1 MNTMIQK
8 LCIFLSACLIGTS
21 LHAQVPTI
29 TGFTP
34 TSGPIGTTVTLT
46 GTNFNTTAAN
56 NIVYFGPVKATVST
70 ATSTTLTVTVPSGAN
85 YQPITVLNTS
95 SGLRAATNRPFKVTF
110 STGLPINSMSFAA
123 KLDSV
128 TSTRPSGIASGDLNG
143 DGKVDLIISNS
154 ISSSVNVYR
163 NTGSGSAISFA
174 KRVDLATLSGL
185 TGVAVD
191 DLDGDGKLDIAA
203 TNLTSSKISM
213 FRNTTSGGELS
224 FAAKV
229 DSSSGSSAQAIA
241 VGDLDGDG
249 KPEIAVVNSSAATVS
264 VLRNTSSAGT
274 LSFAARA
281 TFTTDLQ
288 PYSIAIGDVDGDG
301 KFDLVTCNA
310 NGGNISV
317 FRNTN
322 TTIGTLSFATRV
334 DFAAGGFPFWIK
346 LGDMDGDD
354 KLDIVVVDQGGN
366 KVSVLRNTSSSG
378 TPSFAP
384 KVDFSTG
391 IATAP
396 RRVSLA
402 DLDGDGKPEMVVSNL
417 DAYTL
422 SIFKNNSTS
431 GSLSFDSKVDFST
444 GSGSV
449 NLGPMESSLGDL
461 NGDAKPEIAVV
472 NQGQNTV
479 SFFRNALVLPPT
491 FTSFSPTSGRTGDT
505 ILITGTNLSGVTKV
519 AFGDSLA
526 SFIKIVS
533 STQVKAVVGKGASGD
548 VDVFVPEDTLS
559 LPNFTFATCVNPTL
573 KLSVGPNDTI
583 CKGTNVT
590 FTATVMNKG
599 NSVSYQWR
607 RNRKNIGTNSPTFS
621 IDSLSNLDTINCLLI
636 DTCGTIFRVS
646 SDTIVMVVNTP
657 PVLTSTL
664 TPAATCS
671 GTVFAYTPTFS
682 RPATTYR
689 WRRKAV
695 RGISNPL
702 ATGTSNISETLT
714 DTTASPVTVT
724 YEFFNLV
731 ASGCT
736 KADTFRVNVVV
747 NPRPNMTSS
756 TATIMQCSGVA
767 FTYTPTS
774 SVNNTTFSWSRA
786 LVNGVSNS
794 GSSGNS
800 TISETLNNTSN
811 APVNVTYVFNLTAN
825 GCTNPNPVNL
835 TVTVK
840 PIPALNSTTSP
851 AAICSG
857 NAFNY
862 MPTATIAGT
871 KFSWTRAAVNGIS
884 NAAKTDTGKV
894 NETLVNTTQN
904 TINVIYQY
912 TALLNGCTSPTP
924 VSVTVSV
931 KPSPEL
937 TSTVNP
943 PAICS
948 GTAFTYTPVSSN
960 VNATF
965 TWTRAAVNGLS
976 NIAGNGSAAINETLT
991 SVSGDTVSVVY
1002 AYTVTA
1008 NGCSNAS
1015 PTLVTVKVKPR
1026 PTLSSSLT
1034 PPGICSG
1041 NTVNYV
1047 PTSSTKGT
1055 VFNWTRSAVN
1065 GISNAAAVGTG
1076 NPNEILSNTTSASIN
1091 VIYSFT
1097 LSANGCSNPA
1107 PALVTIPVS
1116 LLPTLSSVTTPP
1128 AICSGTVFSYT
1139 PTSTSEGTV
1148 FNWKRGLT
1156 QGIVN
1161 DTAVGIGNPNEML
1174 TSNAVAIVNVTYSY
1188 KLTLNGCT
1196 NPQAF
1201 TVAVGVKPA
1210 PTLSSSQTPPA
1221 ICSGTVFSY
1230 TPTSGSAEASFS
1242 WTRSTVNGIS
1252 NTAGSGSGNPNE
1264 TLVNTTN
1271 SSIFVP
1277 YLFTVSAGG
1286 CTNPVPRS
1294 VQIEIKPTPRLNNTT
1309 LEPICSGT
1317 LLSYTPSST
1326 VSGTTFSWTRAA
1338 IEGINNAAAVGTNGI
1353 NEILVNTQAAPLT
1366 VNYQYML
1373 TANGCSPSGSTAVSV
1388 VVNPQPTLSSTL
1400 SPPDICTGNNFSYLP
1415 KSSTP
1420 GTTFTWTR
1428 AAVTN
1433 ISTPATTGTGNP
1445 AETLTNTANVPIKV
1459 TYTYRLNTTTCSNP
1473 EAFNVELLVNPLP
1486 TLSSTANPPAICSGT
1501 VFSYTPTSPVANT
1514 RFSWSRATTTG
1525 IINSAASGTANPNE
1539 TLINTTAAP
1548 ITVSYVYTL
1557 NLNDCTNPSTFTVR
1571 VTVNPQPKLSSTLT
1585 PEAICSGT
1593 TFTYTPNSNISGT
1606 SFTWSRAVVS
1616 GINNA
1621 GGSGTGNPNET
1632 LRNTTASP
1640 INVTYSYTLA
1650 TNNCSSTNNNVVVAV
1665 NPIPTL
1671 SSASTME
1678 ASCSGSSFSYTPNSA
1693 TSATVF
1699 TWSRAGVEGISNE
1712 AAVGTGSIS
1721 ENLNNTGNTTLTVAY
1736 VYSLTANGC
1745 SNPASFTVTKAIN
1758 PLPKLT
1764 SSVISTTLCSG
1775 TPFSYA
1781 PSSTVSN
1788 TNFTWTR
1795 REVTGISNPA
1805 LSGNGNLNETLIN
1818 TTGNALVVK
1827 YIYTLTANTCTNP
1840 STYEIPVTVNAKPQ
1854 LVITNPTP
1862 RCTTLV
1868 DLRQSAVT
1876 AGSTTGLTLTYW
1888 KDAVA
1893 TQSFATPQSTDAG
1906 VYYIKGT
1913 NATTGC
1919 FDIKPVT
1926 VVVGQIPDVIA
1937 SDRSICSG
1945 INAGI
1950 TVLNPNAAPG
1960 ATFNWTAT
1968 YGDVLKGAGSGKAVP
1983 FGKNAINEPLINL
1996 TRSRSD
2002 VVYTITPIGSQLAG
2016 CEGKTITV
2024 TVKVNQIGQC
2034 PEAEPTAFSET
2045 IAHNT
2050 APQTKVNIVKPKK
2063 RKKYLVLSISN
2074 PDSVGGVSKAPYTR
2088 KRGSTFEGNL
2098 LQNKR
2103 KVSAVVV
2110 YTIVPYTNGRNWRD
2124 NNGTKD
2130 DILGTSFEV
2139 AVTVKP
2145 APGLISGEDKP
2156 EIDAFVPGVSKL
2168 QYTGKLSKW
2177 VPVLQVPESI
2187 SPVLLDEML
2196 EVAQVQPVDRAVLL
2210 QNVPNPFEGST
2221 QIGFYLPDAADARL
2235 TVRDIKGAVLYQIK
2249 GSYAKGWNALELNS
2263 AILHASGVLY
2273 YSLETAKFVET
2284 KRMLL
2289 LKR

>member
-70 ATSTTLTVTVPSGAN
+70 ATSTTLTVTVPLGAN
-85 YQPITVLNTS
+85 YQPITVLNTT
-95 SGLRAATNRPFKVTF
+95 SGLRAATTRPFKVTF
-110 STGLPINSMSFAA
+110 SSGLPINAMSFAA

-143 DGKVDLIISNS
+143 DGKADLIISNS
-154 ISSSVNVYR
+154 ISSSVNVYL

-174 KRVDLATLSGL
+174 KRVDLSTLSGL

-203 TNLTSSKISM
+203 TNLSSNKISI
-213 FRNTTSGGELS
+213 FRNTTSGNELS

-229 DSSSGSSAQAIA
+229 DSSSGSSTQAIA

-317 FRNTN
+317 LRNTT
-322 TTIGTLSFATRV
+322 TTIGTLSFATKV
-334 DFAAGGFPFWIK
+334 DFAAGGFPFWAK

-354 KLDIVVVDQGGN
+354 KLDIVVVDQGAN
-366 KVSVLRNTSSSG
+366 KVSVLRNISSSG
-378 TPSFAP
+378 TPSFAA
-384 KVDFSTG
+384 KVDFTTG
-391 IATAP
+391 TTP

-431 GSLSFDSKVDFST
+431 GTLSFDSKVDFTT
-444 GSGSV
+444 GSGAV
-449 NLGPMESSLGDL
+449 NLGPLESNLGDL
-461 NGDAKPEIAVV
+461 NGDGKPEIAVV

-479 SFFRNALVLPPT
+479 SFFRNTIVLPPT

-533 STQVKAVVGKGASGD
+533 STQIKAVVDKGASGD

-559 LPNFTFATCVNPTL
+559 LPNFIFVTCENPTL

-607 RNRKNIGTNSPTFS
+607 LNRKNIGSNSAMFS
-621 IDSLSNLDTINCLLI
+621 IDSLSNLDTISCLLI
-636 DTCGTIFRVS
+636 DTCGTVFQVS

-664 TPAATCS
+664 TPTAVCS

-682 RPATTYR
+682 RPATTYK

-695 RGISNPL
+695 RGISNPIGMG
-702 ATGTSNISETLT
+702 TGNISETLT
-714 DTTASPVTVT
+714 DTTASPVMVT

-731 ASGCT
+731 ANGCT
-736 KADTFRVNVVV
+736 KVDTFRVNVVV
-747 NPRPNMTSS
+747 NPRPNITSS
-756 TATIMQCSGVA
+756 TAAVMQCSGVA
-767 FTYTPTS
+767 FTYAPTS

-794 GSSGNS
+794 GNMG
-800 TISETLNNTSN
+800 TGAISETLNNTSGV
-811 APVNVTYVFNLTAN
+811 PVNVVYVFNLTAN

-857 NAFNY
+857 NPFSY
-862 MPTATIAGT
+862 IPTGTISGT
-871 KFSWTRAAVNGIS
+871 KFSWTRLSVAGIS
-884 NAAKTDTGKV
+884 NSTRSDTGRV
-894 NETLVNTTQN
+894 NEILTNTTQN
-904 TINVIYQY
+904 AINVIYQY
-912 TALLNGCTSPTP
+912 TALLNGCTSPSP
-924 VSVTVSV
+924 VNVTVSV

-937 TSTVNP
+937 SSMLNP

-965 TWTRAAVNGLS
+965 TWARAAVNGLS
-976 NIAGNGSAAINETLT
+976 NTAGNGSGAINETLT

-1008 NGCSNAS
+1008 NGCSNSS

-1055 VFNWTRSAVN
+1055 IFNWARSAVN
-1065 GISNAAAVGTG
+1065 GISNVAAVGTG
-1076 NPNEILSNTTSASIN
+1076 NPNEILTNTGSTSIN

-1128 AICSGTVFSYT
+1128 AICSGTFFSYT

-1156 QGIVN
+1156 EGIVN
-1161 DTAVGIGNPNEML
+1161 DTAVGVGNPNEML

-1242 WTRSTVNGIS
+1242 WTRNTVNGIS

-1264 TLVNTTN
+1264 MLVNTTN

-1294 VQIEIKPTPRLNNTT
+1294 VQIEIKPTPRLSNTT

-1317 LLSYTPSST
+1317 LLSYTPSSS

-1433 ISTPATTGTGNP
+1433 ISTPAATGTGNP

-1459 TYTYRLNTTTCSNP
+1459 TYAYRLNTTTCSNP

-1486 TLSSTANPPAICSGT
+1486 TLSSTTSPSAICSGT

-1539 TLINTTAAP
+1539 TLINTTASP

-1557 NLNDCTNPSTFTVR
+1557 NLNDCTNPTTFTVR

-1593 TFTYTPNSNISGT
+1593 AFSYTPNSNISNT
-1606 SFTWSRAVVS
+1606 SFTWSRAVVN

-1640 INVTYSYTLA
+1640 INVTYSYTLT
-1650 TNNCSSTNNNVVVAV
+1650 TNSCSSTNNNVVVAV

-1712 AAVGTGSIS
+1712 ATVGTGSIS

-1745 SNPASFTVTKAIN
+1745 NNPASFTVTKAIN

-1764 SSVISTTLCSG
+1764 SSVITTTLCSG
-1775 TPFSYA
+1775 IPFTYA
-1781 PSSTVSN
+1781 PSSTVPN

-1795 REVTGISNPA
+1795 REVNGISNPA
-1805 LSGNGNLNETLIN
+1805 ESGSGNLNETLIN

-1888 KDAVA
+1888 KDAAA

-1926 VVVGQIPDVIA
+1926 VVVGQIPDAIA
-1937 SDRSICSG
+1937 SDRTICSG

-1968 YGDVLKGAGSGKAVP
+1968 YGNVRKGAGSGKAVP

-2034 PEAEPTAFSET
+2034 PQAEPTAFSET

-2063 RKKYLVLSISN
+2063 RKKYLVLAISN
-2074 PDSVGGVSKAPYTR
+2074 PDSVGGVSTAPYTR
-2088 KRGSTFEGNL
+2088 KRGSTFEDNL

-2130 DILGTSFEV
+2130 DILGTSFDV

-2177 VPVLQVPESI
+2177 VPVPQVTESI
-2187 SPVLLDEML
+2187 SPVLLDEMV
-2196 EVAQVQPVDRAVLL
+2196 EAAQVLQADRAVLL

-2263 AILHASGVLY
+2263 AILPSSGVLY
-2273 YSLETAKFVET
+2273 YSLETARFVET

-2289 LKR
+2289 VKR

>member
-8 LCIFLSACLIGTS
+8 LCIFLSACLIGIS

-70 ATSTTLTVTVPSGAN
+70 ATSTTLTATVPFGAN
-85 YQPITVLNTS
+85 FQAITVLNTA
-95 SGLRAATNRPFKVTF
+95 SGLRAATIRPFKVTF
-110 STGLPINSMSFAA
+110 STGLPINAMSFAA

-128 TSTRPSGIASGDLNG
+128 TSNRPNGIASGDLNG
-143 DGKVDLIISNS
+143 DGKADLIISNS
-154 ISSSVNVYR
+154 ISSSVNVYS
-163 NTGSGSAISFA
+163 NTSTGSAISFA
-174 KRVDLATLSGL
+174 KRVDLTTLSGL
-185 TGVAVD
+185 SGVAVD

-203 TNLTSSKISM
+203 TNLSSNKISI
-213 FRNTTSGGELS
+213 FRNTTGGSELS

-229 DSSSGSSAQAIA
+229 DSSSGSSTQAIA
-241 VGDLDGDG
+241 IGDLDGDG

-264 VLRNTSSAGT
+264 ILRNTSSVGT
-274 LSFAARA
+274 LSFAARV

-317 FRNTN
+317 LRNT
-322 TTIGTLSFATRV
+322 TTTVGMLSFATKV
-334 DFAAGGFPFWIK
+334 DFTAGGFPFWAK
-346 LGDMDGDD
+346 LGDIDGDD
-354 KLDIVVVDQGGN
+354 KLDIVVVDQGAN
-366 KVSVLRNTSSSG
+366 KVSVLRNTSISG
-378 TPSFAP
+378 TPSFAN
-384 KVDFSTG
+384 KVDFTTG
-391 IATAP
+391 TTP

-431 GSLSFDSKVDFST
+431 GTLSFDSKVDFTT
-444 GSGSV
+444 GSGAV
-449 NLGPMESSLGDL
+449 NLGPLESSLGDL
-461 NGDAKPEIAVV
+461 NGDGKPEIAVV
-472 NQGQNTV
+472 NQGQNSV
-479 SFFRNALVLPPT
+479 SFFRNAIVPPST
-491 FTSFSPTSGRTGDT
+491 FTSFNPTSGHTGDT
-505 ILITGTNLSGVTKV
+505 ILITGTNLSGVTQV

-559 LPNFTFATCVNPTL
+559 LPNFTFVTCVNPTL
-573 KLSVGPNDTI
+573 KLSVSPNDTI

-607 RNRKNIGTNSPTFS
+607 RNRKNIGTNSAMFS
-621 IDSLSNLDTINCLLI
+621 IDSLSNLDTISCLLI
-636 DTCGTIFRVS
+636 DTCGTVFQVS

-664 TPAATCS
+664 TPAAVCS
-671 GTVFAYTPTFS
+671 GTVFVYTPTFS

-702 ATGTSNISETLT
+702 ATGTGNISETLT

-736 KADTFRVNVVV
+736 KTDTFRVNVVV

-756 TATIMQCSGVA
+756 TATVLQCSGVA
-767 FTYTPTS
+767 FTYAPTS
-774 SVNNTTFSWSRA
+774 SVNNTSISWSRA

-800 TISETLNNTSN
+800 TISETLNNTSG
-811 APVNVTYVFNLTAN
+811 AAVNVVYVFNLTAN
-825 GCTNPNPVNL
+825 GCTNPNPVSL

-851 AAICSG
+851 AAVCSG
-857 NAFNY
+857 NPFTY
-862 MPTATIAGT
+862 IPTGTISGT
-871 KFSWTRAAVNGIS
+871 KFSWTRLSVAGIS
-884 NAAKTDTGKV
+884 NSIRSDTGRV
-894 NETLVNTTQN
+894 NEVLNNTLSNAVNVT
-904 TINVIYQY
+904 YQY
-912 TALLNGCTSPTP
+912 TALLNGCTSPSP

-931 KPSPEL
+931 KPSPVL
-937 TSTVNP
+937 SSTETP

-948 GTAFTYTPVSSN
+948 GTAFTYTPISSN

-965 TWTRAAVNGLS
+965 TWTRAAIADLS
-976 NIAGNGSAAINETLT
+976 NAASSGNGGINETLT
-991 SVSGDTVSVVY
+991 NTSADTVSVVY
-1002 AYTVTA
+1002 AYLITA
-1008 NGCSNAS
+1008 NGCSNPN
-1015 PTLVTVKVKPR
+1015 PTNVTVLVKPR
-1026 PTLSSSLT
+1026 PALSSSLT
-1034 PPGICSG
+1034 PAGICSG
-1041 NTVNYV
+1041 AIVNYV
-1047 PTSSTKGT
+1047 PTSNTEGTQFSWVRGAVNGIGNAPAIGTGNPNETLTNTTSGSINVLYAYTLSAYGCTNPVPMTVTIPVSQVPTLSSTTTPPGICNGS
-1055 VFNWTRSAVN
+1055 VFNYTPTSTTEGTIFNWKRGPIEGITNDTADGIGNPAELLRINVPSIVNVVYTYTLNSNGCINPQTYQVTVEVKPSPTLNSSLVPPPICSGSVLNYNPTSATAGANFSWTRPAVN
-1065 GISNAAAVGTG
+1065 GISNASANGTG
-1076 NPNEILSNTTSASIN
+1076 NPNEILINT
-1091 VIYSFT
+1091 
-1097 LSANGCSNPA
+1097 AN
-1107 PALVTIPVS
+1107 
-1116 LLPTLSSVTTPP
+1116 
-1128 AICSGTVFSYT
+1128 
-1139 PTSTSEGTV
+1139 
-1148 FNWKRGLT
+1148 
-1156 QGIVN
+1156 
-1161 DTAVGIGNPNEML
+1161 
-1174 TSNAVAIVNVTYSY
+1174 
-1188 KLTLNGCT
+1188 
-1196 NPQAF
+1196 
-1201 TVAVGVKPA
+1201 
-1210 PTLSSSQTPPA
+1210 
-1221 ICSGTVFSY
+1221 
-1230 TPTSGSAEASFS
+1230 
-1242 WTRSTVNGIS
+1242 STVNAVYFYTI
-1252 NTAGSGSGNPNE
+1252 
-1264 TLVNTTN
+1264 
-1271 SSIFVP
+1271 
-1277 YLFTVSAGG
+1277 SAGG
-1286 CTNPVPRS
+1286 CTNPVLRSIIIRVLPAPRIS
-1294 VQIEIKPTPRLNNTT
+1294 NPT

-1317 LLSYTPSST
+1317 LLSYTPTSP
-1326 VSGTTFSWTRAA
+1326 VSGTSFSWTRAA
-1338 IEGINNAAAVGTNGI
+1338 VEGINNAAAVGTDGI
-1353 NEILVNTQAAPLT
+1353 NEILVNTQSAPLT
-1366 VNYQYML
+1366 VNYQYSL
-1373 TANGCSPSGSTAVSV
+1373 TANGCSLSTPITVSV

-1400 SPPDICTGNNFSYLP
+1400 TPPDICTGTTFSYLP

-1420 GTTFTWTR
+1420 GTTFSWTR

-1433 ISTPATTGTGNP
+1433 ISTPGATGTGNP
-1445 AETLTNTANVPIKV
+1445 AETLTNTVDVPVKV
-1459 TYTYRLNTTTCSNP
+1459 IYAYRLNTTSCSNP
-1473 EAFNVELLVNPLP
+1473 EIFNVEVSVNPLP
-1486 TLSSTANPPAICSGT
+1486 TLSSTTNPSAICSGT
-1501 VFSYTPTSPVANT
+1501 VFSYTPTSPVPST

-1525 IINSAASGTANPNE
+1525 ILNSAANGISNPNE

-1557 NLNDCTNPSTFTVR
+1557 NLNDCANPTTYTVR

-1632 LRNTTASP
+1632 LVNTTASP
-1640 INVTYSYTLA
+1640 INVTYSYTL
-1650 TNNCSSTNNNVVVAV
+1650 TNNSCTSTNNNVVVVV
-1665 NPIPTL
+1665 NPIPIL
-1671 SSASTME
+1671 SSALTLE

-1693 TSATVF
+1693 TSGTVF

-1721 ENLNNTGNTTLTVAY
+1721 ENLNNTGNTTLTVSY
-1736 VYSLTANGC
+1736 IYSLAANGC
-1745 SNPASFTVTKAIN
+1745 NNPASFTVTKAIN

-1775 TPFSYA
+1775 TPFIYA
-1781 PSSTVSN
+1781 PSSTVPN

-1795 REVTGISNPA
+1795 RAVTGISNPA
-1805 LSGNGNLNETLIN
+1805 LSGSGNLNETLIN

-1840 STYEIPVTVNAKPQ
+1840 STYEIPLTVNAKPQ

-1868 DLRQSAVT
+1868 DLRQNAVT

-1888 KDAVA
+1888 KDAAA

-1926 VVVGQIPDVIA
+1926 VVVGQIPDAIA

-1945 INAGI
+1945 IKAGI
-1950 TVLNPNAAPG
+1950 SVLNPNAAPG

-1968 YGDVLKGAGSGKAVP
+1968 YGNVQKGAGSGKAVR
-1983 FGKNAINEPLINL
+1983 FGTNAINEPLINL
-1996 TRSRSD
+1996 TRSRTD

-2024 TVKVNQIGQC
+2024 TVTVNQIGQC
-2034 PEAEPTAFSET
+2034 PEAQPTAFSET

-2050 APQTKVNIVKPKK
+2050 APQTKVNRVKPKK
-2063 RKKYLVLSISN
+2063 WKKYLVLSISN
-2074 PDSVGGVSKAPYTR
+2074 PDSVGAVSKAPYTR
-2088 KRGSTFEGNL
+2088 KRGSTFEDNL

-2103 KVSAVVV
+2103 KVAAVVV

-2130 DILGTSFEV
+2130 DILGTSFDI

-2145 APGLISGEDKP
+2145 SPGLISGEDKP
-2156 EIDAFVPGVSKL
+2156 EIDAFVPALIKL
-2168 QYTGKLSKW
+2168 QYTGQQSKEI
-2177 VPVLQVPESI
+2177 PAQQIAESI
-2187 SPVLLDEML
+2187 SPILLDEMV
-2196 EVAQVQPVDRAVLL
+2196 EAAQVQQADRAVLL

-2263 AILHASGVLY
+2263 AILPASGVLY
-2273 YSLETAKFVET
+2273 YSLETARFVET

>member
-8 LCIFLSACLIGTS
+8 LCIFLSACLIGIS
-21 LHAQVPTI
+21 LHAQVPTL

-56 NIVYFGPVKATVST
+56 NIVYFGSVKATVST
-70 ATSTTLTVTVPSGAN
+70 ATSTSLTATVPLGAN
-85 YQPITVLNTS
+85 YQPITVLNTT
-95 SGLRAATNRPFKVTF
+95 SGRRAATTRPFKVTF
-110 STGLPINSMSFAA
+110 STGLPINSTSFAA

-128 TSTRPSGIASGDLNG
+128 TSTRPNGIASGDLNG

-163 NTGSGSAISFA
+163 NTSSGSTISFA
-174 KRVDLATLSGL
+174 KRVDLTTLSGL

-203 TNLTSSKISM
+203 TNLSSNKISI
-213 FRNTTSGGELS
+213 FRNTTSGSELS

-229 DSSSGSSAQAIA
+229 DSSSGSTTQAIA
-241 VGDLDGDG
+241 IGDLDGDG
-249 KPEIAVVNSSAATVS
+249 KPEIAVVNSSGHTVS
-264 VLRNTSSAGT
+264 VLRNTSSVGT
-274 LSFAARA
+274 LSFAARV
-281 TFTTDLQ
+281 TFPTDLQ

-301 KFDLVTCNA
+301 KFDLVSCNA

-317 FRNTN
+317 LRNTN
-322 TTIGTLSFATRV
+322 TTIGTLSFAAKV
-334 DFAAGGFPFWIK
+334 DFAAGGFPFWAK

-354 KLDIVVVDQGGN
+354 KLDVVVVDQGAN

-378 TPSFAP
+378 IPSFAT
-384 KVDFSTG
+384 KVDF
-391 IATAP
+391 TAGTTP

-431 GSLSFDSKVDFST
+431 GTLSFDNKVDFTT
-444 GSGSV
+444 GSGAV
-449 NLGPMESSLGDL
+449 NLGPLESNLGDL
-461 NGDAKPEIAVV
+461 NGDGKPEIAVV
-472 NQGQNTV
+472 NQGQNSV
-479 SFFRNALVLPPT
+479 SFFRNTLVLPST
-491 FTSFSPTSGRTGDT
+491 FTSFSPISGRTGDT

-526 SFIKIVS
+526 SFIRIVS
-533 STQVKAVVGKGASGD
+533 ATQVKAVVGKGASGD
-548 VDVFVPEDTLS
+548 VDVFVPGDTLS
-559 LPNFTFATCVNPTL
+559 LPNFTFVSCVNPIL
-573 KLSVGPNDTI
+573 KISVSPNDTI

-590 FTATVMNKG
+590 FMATAMNKG

-607 RNRKNIGTNSPTFS
+607 RNRKNIGTNSPMFS

-664 TPAATCS
+664 TPPAACS
-671 GTVFAYTPTFS
+671 GTIFTYTPTFS

-695 RGISNPL
+695 RGISNQL
-702 ATGTSNISETLT
+702 ATGTGNISETLT

-731 ASGCT
+731 ANGCT
-736 KADTFRVNVVV
+736 KTDTFRVTVVV
-747 NPRPNMTSS
+747 NPRPIFTSS
-756 TATIMQCSGVA
+756 TLAIMQCSGVA

-774 SVNNTTFSWSRA
+774 SVNNTTISWSRA

-794 GSSGNS
+794 GNTGIGA
-800 TISETLNNTSN
+800 ISETLNNTNN
-811 APVNVTYVFNLTAN
+811 APVNVVYVFNLTAN
-825 GCTNPNPVNL
+825 GCVNPNPVNL
-835 TVTVK
+835 TVTIK
-840 PIPALNSTTSP
+840 PIPALNSTTAP
-851 AAICSG
+851 PAICSG

-862 MPTATIAGT
+862 IPTGTISGT
-871 KFSWTRAAVNGIS
+871 KFSWTRAAVAGIS
-884 NAAKTDTGKV
+884 NAAKTDTGRV
-894 NETLVNTTQN
+894 SETLINTTQN
-904 TINVIYQY
+904 AINVIYQY
-912 TALLNGCTSPTP
+912 TALLNGCTSPNP
-924 VSVTVSV
+924 VNVTVSV
-931 KPSPEL
+931 KPSPVL
-937 TSTVNP
+937 TSTTNP

-965 TWTRAAVNGLS
+965 TWTRAAVSGLS
-976 NIAGNGSAAINETLT
+976 NIAGNGSAGINETLT
-991 SVSGDTVSVVY
+991 SISSDTVSVVY

-1008 NGCSNAS
+1008 NGCSNSS

-1047 PTSSTKGT
+1047 PTSLTKGT
-1055 VFNWTRSAVN
+1055 IFSWTRSAIN
-1065 GISNAAAVGTG
+1065 GISNTAAVGTG
-1076 NPNEILSNTTSASIN
+1076 NPNEMLTNTASTTIN
-1091 VIYSFT
+1091 VVYSYS
-1097 LSANGCSNPA
+1097 LSANGCSNPS

-1116 LLPTLSSVTTPP
+1116 LVPTLSSITTPPSICSGTVFSYTPSSAAEGTIFSWKRGRTEGIVNDTAVGNGNPNEILTSNSLSIVNVSYSYKLTLNGCTNPQTYNVTVGVKPAPTLNSSQAPP

-1139 PTSTSEGTV
+1139 PTS
-1148 FNWKRGLT
+1148 
-1156 QGIVN
+1156 
-1161 DTAVGIGNPNEML
+1161 A
-1174 TSNAVAIVNVTYSY
+1174 A
-1188 KLTLNGCT
+1188 
-1196 NPQAF
+1196 
-1201 TVAVGVKPA
+1201 
-1210 PTLSSSQTPPA
+1210 
-1221 ICSGTVFSY
+1221 SG
-1230 TPTSGSAEASFS
+1230 ASFS
-1242 WTRSTVNGIS
+1242 WTRSAVNGIS
-1252 NTAGSGSGNPNE
+1252 NPASSGVGNLNE

-1277 YLFTVSAGG
+1277 YFFTISAGG

-1294 VQIEIKPTPRLNNTT
+1294 VQIEIKPTPRLSNTT
-1309 LEPICSGT
+1309 VEPICSGT

-1326 VSGTTFSWTRAA
+1326 VSGTTLSWTRAA

-1353 NEILVNTQAAPLT
+1353 NEILVNTQPVPLT
-1366 VNYQYML
+1366 VNYQYSL
-1373 TANGCSPSGSTAVSV
+1373 TANGCSPSTPITVSII
-1388 VVNPQPTLSSTL
+1388 VNPQPTLSSTL
-1400 SPPDICTGNNFSYLP
+1400 TPPDICTGTTFSYLP

-1420 GTTFTWTR
+1420 GTTFTWSR

-1433 ISTPATTGTGNP
+1433 ISTPAATGTGNP
-1445 AETLTNTANVPIKV
+1445 AETLTSTANVPIKV
-1459 TYTYRLNTTTCSNP
+1459 IYAYRLNTTTCSNSD
-1473 EAFNVELLVNPLP
+1473 AFNVEVFVNPLP
-1486 TLSSTANPPAICSGT
+1486 TLNSTTSPSAICSGT

-1525 IINSAASGTANPNE
+1525 IINSAASGNSNPNE
-1539 TLINTTAAP
+1539 TLTNTTAAP

-1557 NLNDCTNPSTFTVR
+1557 SLNDCTNPTTYTVR
-1571 VTVNPQPKLSSTLT
+1571 VTVNPQPKLTSTLT
-1585 PEAICSGT
+1585 PPAICSGT
-1593 TFTYTPNSNISGT
+1593 TLAYTPSSNISGT
-1606 SFTWSRAVVS
+1606 SFTWSRSVVS

-1632 LRNTTASP
+1632 LVNTTASP
-1640 INVTYSYTLA
+1640 INVTYAYTL
-1650 TNNCSSTNNNVVVAV
+1650 TSSTCTSTNNNVVVVV

-1671 SSASTME
+1671 SSALTLE

-1693 TSATVF
+1693 TSGTVF

-1736 VYSLTANGC
+1736 SYTLAANGC

-1764 SSVISTTLCSG
+1764 SSLISTTLCSG
-1775 TPFSYA
+1775 TPFTYA
-1781 PSSTVSN
+1781 PSSTLPN

-1795 REVTGISNPA
+1795 RAVTGISNPA
-1805 LSGNGNLNETLIN
+1805 LSGTGNLNETLIN
-1818 TTGNALVVK
+1818 TTGSALVVN

-1876 AGSTTGLTLTYW
+1876 AGSTAGLTLTYW
-1888 KDAVA
+1888 KDAAA
-1893 TQSFATPQSTDAG
+1893 TQSLATPQSTDAG

-1913 NATTGC
+1913 NAVTGC

-1926 VVVGQIPDVIA
+1926 VVVGRIPDAVA

-1945 INAGI
+1945 ISAGI

-1968 YGDVLKGAGSGKAVP
+1968 YGNVQKRAGSGKAVK
-1983 FGKNAINEPLINL
+1983 FGANAINEQLINL
-1996 TRSRSD
+1996 TRSRTD

-2016 CEGKTITV
+2016 CEGTPITV

-2034 PEAEPTAFSET
+2034 PEAEPTAFSEI

-2050 APQTKVNIVKPKK
+2050 APLTKVNMVKPKN
-2063 RKKYLVLSISN
+2063 RKKYLVLFVSN

-2088 KRGSTFEGNL
+2088 KRGSTFEENL

-2110 YTIVPYTNGRNWRD
+2110 YTIVPYTNGRNLRD

-2130 DILGTSFEV
+2130 DVLGTSFEV

-2168 QYTGKLSKW
+2168 QYTGKLSKL
-2177 VPVLQVPESI
+2177 VPVPQVTESI

-2196 EVAQVQPVDRAVLL
+2196 EVTQVQQADRAVLL

-2235 TVRDIKGAVLYQIK
+2235 TVRDVKGAVLYQIK
-2249 GSYAKGWNALELNS
+2249 GSYAKGWNVLELNS
-2263 AILHASGVLY
+2263 GVLPSSGVLY

-2289 LKR
+2289 VKR

>member
-1 MNTMIQK
+1 MIQK
-8 LCIFLSACLIGTS
+8 LCIFLSACLIGIS

-46 GTNFNTTAAN
+46 GTNFNTTATN

-70 ATSTTLTVTVPSGAN
+70 ATSTSLTATVPLGAN
-85 YQPITVLNTS
+85 YQPITVLNTA
-95 SGLRAATNRPFKVTF
+95 SGRRAATTRPFKVTF
-110 STGLPINSMSFAA
+110 STGLPINAMSFAA
-123 KLDSV
+123 KLDSA
-128 TSTRPSGIASGDLNG
+128 TSTKPNGIASGDLNG
-143 DGKVDLIISNS
+143 DGKADLIISNAISAS
-154 ISSSVNVYR
+154 INLYLNTSSAN
-163 NTGSGSAISFA
+163 AISFA
-174 KRVDLATLSGL
+174 KRVDLTTLAGL
-185 TGVAVD
+185 SGVAVD

-203 TNLTSSKISM
+203 TNLTSNKISM
-213 FRNTTSGGELS
+213 FRNTSNGNVLS

-229 DSSSGSSAQAIA
+229 DTSSGSSAQAIA

-249 KPEIAVVNSSAATVS
+249 KSEIAVVNSSAATVS
-264 VLRNTSSAGT
+264 VLRNTSTAGT
-274 LSFAARA
+274 LSFAAKV
-281 TFTTDLQ
+281 TFATDLQ

-317 FRNTN
+317 LRNTN
-322 TTIGTLSFATRV
+322 TTIGTLSFANKV
-334 DFAAGGFPFWIK
+334 DFAAGGFPFWAK

-354 KLDIVVVDQGGN
+354 KLDIVVVDQGGS
-366 KVSVLRNTSSSG
+366 KVSVLRNTSSGG
-378 TPSFAP
+378 TPSFAT
-384 KVDFSTG
+384 KVDFTTG
-391 IATAP
+391 TAP

-431 GSLSFDSKVDFST
+431 GSLSFDAKVDFTT
-444 GSGSV
+444 GSGMV
-449 NLGPMESSLGDL
+449 NLGPLESSLGDL
-461 NGDAKPEIAVV
+461 NGDGKPEIAVV

-479 SFFRNALVLPPT
+479 SFFRNTLVLPST

-533 STQVKAVVGKGASGD
+533 STQVKVVVGKGASGD
-548 VDVFVPEDTLS
+548 VDVFVPGDTLS
-559 LPNFTFATCVNPTL
+559 LPNFTFVSCVNPTL

-664 TPAATCS
+664 TPAAACS

-695 RGISNPL
+695 RGISNLL
-702 ATGTSNISETLT
+702 ATGTGNISETLT

-724 YEFFNLV
+724 YEFFNL
-731 ASGCT
+731 AANGCT

-800 TISETLNNTSN
+800 TISETLTNTSN
-811 APVNVTYVFNLTAN
+811 APVNVIYVFNLTAN
-825 GCTNPNPVNL
+825 GCANPNPVNL

-840 PIPALNSTTSP
+840 PIPALNSTTTP
-851 AAICSG
+851 PAICSG
-857 NAFNY
+857 NAVNY
-862 MPTATIAGT
+862 IPTGTISGT

-884 NAAKTDTGKV
+884 NAAKTDTGRV
-894 NETLVNTTQN
+894 NETLINTTQN
-904 TINVIYQY
+904 AINVIYQY
-912 TALLNGCTSPTP
+912 TALLNGCTSPNP

-931 KPSPEL
+931 KPSPVL
-937 TSTVNP
+937 SSTTNP

-965 TWTRAAVNGLS
+965 SWTRAAVSGLS
-976 NIAGNGSAAINETLT
+976 NAVGNGSTGINETLT

-1002 AYTVTA
+1002 AYTITA

-1055 VFNWTRSAVN
+1055 IFNWTRSAVN
-1065 GISNAAAVGTG
+1065 GISNTAAVGTG
-1076 NPNEILSNTTSASIN
+1076 NPNEILTNTSSTSIN

-1116 LLPTLSSVTTPP
+1116 LLPMLSSVTTPP

-1139 PTSTSEGTV
+1139 PTSTSEGTI
-1148 FNWKRGLT
+1148 FSWKRGLT
-1156 QGIVN
+1156 EGIVN

-1174 TSNAVAIVNVTYSY
+1174 TSNTVSIVNVTYSY

-1196 NPQAF
+1196 NPQ
-1201 TVAVGVKPA
+1201 TYNVIVGVKPA
-1210 PTLSSSQTPPA
+1210 PTLSSSLVPPA
-1221 ICSGTVFSY
+1221 ICSGTAFSY
-1230 TPTSGSAEASFS
+1230 TPTSTAPEASFN
-1242 WTRSTVNGIS
+1242 WTRNVSNGIS
-1252 NTAGSGSGNPNE
+1252 NPAASGTGNPNE
-1264 TLVNTTN
+1264 TLVNTSN
-1271 SSIFVP
+1271 SNINVVYS
-1277 YLFTVSAGG
+1277 FTISAGG
-1286 CTNPVPRS
+1286 CTNPEPRTIFVS
-1294 VQIEIKPTPRLNNTT
+1294 VKPIPRLSNPSVDP
-1309 LEPICSGT
+1309 LCSGSRI
-1317 LLSYTPSST
+1317 SYTPASNT
-1326 VSGTTFSWTRAA
+1326 SGTTFSWSRVAVDG
-1338 IEGINNAAAVGTNGI
+1338 IENSATTGTNGI
-1353 NEILVNTQAAPLT
+1353 SEILVNTQANPLT
-1366 VNYQYML
+1366 VVYLFSMS
-1373 TANGCSPSGSTAVSV
+1373 ANGCSTTTPTSLSV
-1388 VVNPQPTLSSTL
+1388 VVNPVPTLI
-1400 SPPDICTGNNFSYLP
+1400 SPIAAPDICTGTTFSYLP
-1415 KSSTP
+1415 KSATS
-1420 GTTFTWTR
+1420 GTSFSWSR
-1428 AAVTN
+1428 AEVTGIN
-1433 ISTPATTGTGNP
+1433 ATSALGTGNP
-1445 AETLTNTANVPIKV
+1445 AETLINTTNSPVKV
-1459 TYTYRLNTTTCSNP
+1459 VYSYRLNTNTCFNP
-1473 EAFNVELLVNPLP
+1473 NPFLVEVFVNPLP
-1486 TLSSTANPPAICSGT
+1486 TLSSTTSPSAICSGT
-1501 VFSYTPTSPVANT
+1501 VFSYTPTSPVPNT
-1514 RFSWSRATTTG
+1514 RFSWNRATTTG
-1525 IINSAASGTANPNE
+1525 ILNSAANGISNPNE

-1571 VTVNPQPKLSSTLT
+1571 VTVNPQPKLISSLT
-1585 PEAICSGT
+1585 PLAICSGT
-1593 TFTYTPNSNISGT
+1593 TFAYTPNSNISGT
-1606 SFTWSRAVVS
+1606 TFTWSRAVVN

-1640 INVTYSYTLA
+1640 INVTYSYTLT
-1650 TNNCSSTNNNVVVAV
+1650 TNSCTSTNNNVVVAV

-1671 SSASTME
+1671 SSASTMD

-1736 VYSLTANGC
+1736 SYSLAANGC
-1745 SNPASFTVTKAIN
+1745 SNPSSFTVTKAIN

-1764 SSVISTTLCSG
+1764 SSLSSTTLCSG
-1775 TPFSYA
+1775 IPFTYA
-1781 PSSTVSN
+1781 PSSTLPN

-1795 REVTGISNPA
+1795 RAVTGISNPA
-1805 LSGNGNLNETLIN
+1805 LSGSGNLNETLIN
-1818 TTGNALVVK
+1818 TTGSALVVK

-1876 AGSTTGLTLTYW
+1876 AGSTEGLTLTYW
-1888 KDAVA
+1888 KDAAA

-1926 VVVGQIPDVIA
+1926 VVVGQIPDAVA
-1937 SDRSICSG
+1937 SDRTICSG
-1945 INAGI
+1945 ISAGI

-1968 YGDVLKGAGSGKAVP
+1968 YGNVLKGAGSGKAVP

-2024 TVKVNQIGQC
+2024 TVKVNQNGQC
-2034 PEAEPTAFSET
+2034 PGAEPTAFSET

-2050 APQTKVNIVKPKK
+2050 APQTKVNRVKSQKW
-2063 RKKYLVLSISN
+2063 KKYLVLSISN

-2088 KRGSTFEGNL
+2088 KRGSTFEGGL

-2110 YTIVPYTNGRNWRD
+2110 YTIVPYTKGRNWRD

-2130 DILGTSFEV
+2130 DILGTSFDV

-2156 EIDAFVPGVSKL
+2156 EIDAFVPALIKL
-2168 QYTGKLSKW
+2168 EYTGQQSTEI
-2177 VPVLQVPESI
+2177 PAQQIAESI

-2196 EVAQVQPVDRAVLL
+2196 EAAQVQPADRAVLL

-2235 TVRDIKGAVLYQIK
+2235 TVRDVKGAVLYQIK
-2249 GSYAKGWNALELNS
+2249 GNYAKGWNVLELNS
-2263 AILHASGVLY
+2263 GVLASSGVLY
-2273 YSLETAKFVET
+2273 YSLETARFVET

-2289 LKR
+2289 VKR

>member
-1 MNTMIQK
+1 MIQK
-8 LCIFLSACLIGTS
+8 LCIFLSACLIGIS

-70 ATSTTLTVTVPSGAN
+70 ATSTSLTATVPLGAN
-85 YQPITVLNTS
+85 YQPITVLNTA
-95 SGLRAATNRPFKVTF
+95 SGRRAATTRPFKVTF

-128 TSTRPSGIASGDLNG
+128 TSNRPNGIASGDLNG

-163 NTGSGSAISFA
+163 NTSSGSAISFA
-174 KRVDLATLSGL
+174 KRVDLTTLSGL

-203 TNLTSSKISM
+203 TNLSSNKISL
-213 FRNTTSGGELS
+213 FRNTTTGSELS

-229 DSSSGSSAQAIA
+229 DSSSGSTTQAIA
-241 VGDLDGDG
+241 IGDLDGDG
-249 KPEIAVVNSSAATVS
+249 KPEIAVVNSSGHTVS
-264 VLRNTSSAGT
+264 VLRNTSTVGT
-274 LSFAARA
+274 LSFAARVTLA
-281 TFTTDLQ
+281 TDLQ

-317 FRNTN
+317 LRNTN
-322 TTIGTLSFATRV
+322 TTIGTLSFATKV
-334 DFAAGGFPFWIK
+334 DFAAGGFPFWAK

-354 KLDIVVVDQGGN
+354 KLDVVVVDQGAN

-378 TPSFAP
+378 TPSFAT
-384 KVDFSTG
+384 KVDFTTG
-391 IATAP
+391 TTP

-431 GSLSFDSKVDFST
+431 GLLSFDSKVDFST

-449 NLGPMESSLGDL
+449 NLGPMESNLGDL
-461 NGDAKPEIAVV
+461 NDDGKPEIAVV
-472 NQGQNTV
+472 TQGANTV
-479 SFFRNALVLPPT
+479 SFFRNTLVLPST
-491 FTSFSPTSGRTGDT
+491 ITSFSPTSARTGDT

-526 SFIKIVS
+526 SFIRVVS
-533 STQVKAVVGKGASGD
+533 ATQVKAVVGKGASGD

-559 LPNFTFATCVNPTL
+559 LPNFTFVSCVNPTL
-573 KLSVGPNDTI
+573 KLSVSPNDTI

-590 FTATVMNKG
+590 FTATAMNKG

-607 RNRKNIGTNSPTFS
+607 RNRKNIGTNSAMFS

-636 DTCGTIFRVS
+636 DTCGTIFRIS

-664 TPAATCS
+664 TPPAVCS

-702 ATGTSNISETLT
+702 ATGTGNISETLT
-714 DTTASPVTVT
+714 DTTASPVRVT
-724 YEFFNLV
+724 YEFFNLI
-731 ASGCT
+731 ANGCT
-736 KADTFRVNVVV
+736 KTDTFRVNVVV

-756 TATIMQCSGVA
+756 TATTMQCSGVA

-774 SVNNTTFSWSRA
+774 SVNNTTITWSRA

-794 GSSGNS
+794 GNMGTGAIN
-800 TISETLNNTSN
+800 ETLNNTSN
-811 APVNVTYVFNLTAN
+811 AAVNVVYVFNLTAN
-825 GCTNPNPVNL
+825 GCANPNPVNL

-840 PIPALNSTTSP
+840 PIPALNSTTTP
-851 AAICSG
+851 PAICSG
-857 NAFNY
+857 NAVNY
-862 MPTATIAGT
+862 IPTGTISGT

-884 NAAKTDTGKV
+884 NSTRTDTGRV
-894 NETLVNTTQN
+894 SETLFNTTPN
-904 TINVIYQY
+904 AINVVYQY
-912 TALLNGCTSPTP
+912 TALLNGCTSPSP
-924 VSVTVSV
+924 VNVTVSV
-931 KPSPEL
+931 KVSPVL

-965 TWTRAAVNGLS
+965 TWTRAVVSGLS
-976 NIAGNGSAAINETLT
+976 NAVGSGSAGINETLT

-1002 AYTVTA
+1002 AYTISA
-1008 NGCSNAS
+1008 NGCSNSS

-1055 VFNWTRSAVN
+1055 TFSWSRSAVN
-1065 GISNAAAVGTG
+1065 GISNAAGIGTG
-1076 NPNEILSNTTSASIN
+1076 NPNETLTNTASTAIN
-1091 VIYSFT
+1091 VVYSYS
-1097 LSANGCSNPA
+1097 LSANGCSNPS

-1116 LLPTLSSVTTPP
+1116 LVPTLSSVTTPPSICSGTVFSYTPSSATEGTIFSWKRGLTVGIENDTAVGNGNPNEILTSNSVSIVNVTYSYKLTVNGCTNPQTYNVTVGVKPALTLSSSLVPP

-1139 PTSTSEGTV
+1139 PTS
-1148 FNWKRGLT
+1148 
-1156 QGIVN
+1156 
-1161 DTAVGIGNPNEML
+1161 A
-1174 TSNAVAIVNVTYSY
+1174 A
-1188 KLTLNGCT
+1188 
-1196 NPQAF
+1196 
-1201 TVAVGVKPA
+1201 
-1210 PTLSSSQTPPA
+1210 
-1221 ICSGTVFSY
+1221 SG
-1230 TPTSGSAEASFS
+1230 ASFA
-1242 WTRSTVNGIS
+1242 WTRSAVNGIS
-1252 NTAGSGSGNPNE
+1252 NPASSGVGNLNE

-1277 YLFTVSAGG
+1277 YSFTISAGG

-1294 VQIEIKPTPRLNNTT
+1294 VQIEIKPTPRLSNTT
-1309 LEPICSGT
+1309 VQPICSGT

-1338 IEGINNAAAVGTNGI
+1338 IEGINNAAVVGTNGI
-1353 NEILVNTQAAPLT
+1353 NEILVNTQAASLT
-1366 VNYQYML
+1366 VDYQYIL
-1373 TANGCSPSGSTAVSV
+1373 TANGCSSSGSTAVSV
-1388 VVNPQPTLSSTL
+1388 VVNPQPALSSTL

-1433 ISTPATTGTGNP
+1433 ISTPAATGTGNP
-1445 AETLTNTANVPIKV
+1445 AEALTNTANVPIKV
-1459 TYTYRLNTTTCSNP
+1459 TYAYRLNTTTCSNP
-1473 EAFNVELLVNPLP
+1473 ETFNVEVSVNPLP
-1486 TLSSTANPPAICSGT
+1486 TLSSTTSPSAICSGT
-1501 VFSYTPTSPVANT
+1501 VFSYTPTSPVPNT
-1514 RFSWSRATTTG
+1514 RFSWNRATTTG
-1525 IINSAASGTANPNE
+1525 ILNSAANGISNPNE

-1571 VTVNPQPKLSSTLT
+1571 VTVNPQPKLISSLT
-1585 PEAICSGT
+1585 PPAICSGT
-1593 TFTYTPNSNISGT
+1593 TFAYTPNSNISGT
-1606 SFTWSRAVVS
+1606 TFTWNRAVVS

-1640 INVTYSYTLA
+1640 INVTYSYTL
-1650 TNNCSSTNNNVVVAV
+1650 TNNTCTSTNNNVVVAV

-1671 SSASTME
+1671 SSALTLE

-1712 AAVGTGSIS
+1712 AATGTGSIS

-1736 VYSLTANGC
+1736 IYSLAANGC

-1764 SSVISTTLCSG
+1764 SSVISTALCSG
-1775 TPFSYA
+1775 TPFTYA
-1781 PSSTVSN
+1781 PSSTLPN

-1795 REVTGISNPA
+1795 RAVSGISNPA
-1805 LSGNGNLNETLIN
+1805 LSGSGNLNETLIN
-1818 TTGNALVVK
+1818 STGSALVVK
-1827 YIYTLTANTCTNP
+1827 YIYTLTANTCTSS

-1876 AGSTTGLTLTYW
+1876 AGSTEGLTLTYW
-1888 KDAVA
+1888 KDAAA
-1893 TQSFATPQSTDAG
+1893 TQSIATPQTTDAG

-1926 VVVGQIPDVIA
+1926 VVVGQIPDAVA

-1950 TVLNPNAAPG
+1950 SVLNPNAAPG

-1983 FGKNAINEPLINL
+1983 FGTNAINEPLINL
-1996 TRSRSD
+1996 NRSRSD

-2034 PEAEPTAFSET
+2034 PGAEPTAFSET

-2050 APQTKVNIVKPKK
+2050 APLTKVNMVKPKN

-2088 KRGSTFEGNL
+2088 KRGSTFEEGL

-2103 KVSAVVV
+2103 KVPAVVV
-2110 YTIVPYTNGRNWRD
+2110 YTIVPYTKGRNWRD

-2177 VPVLQVPESI
+2177 VPVPQVEESI
-2187 SPVLLDEML
+2187 SPVLLDEMV
-2196 EVAQVQPVDRAVLL
+2196 EAAQVQPVDRAVLL

-2249 GSYAKGWNALELNS
+2249 GSYAKGWNVLELNS
-2263 AILHASGVLY
+2263 GVLPASGVLY

-2289 LKR
+2289 VKR